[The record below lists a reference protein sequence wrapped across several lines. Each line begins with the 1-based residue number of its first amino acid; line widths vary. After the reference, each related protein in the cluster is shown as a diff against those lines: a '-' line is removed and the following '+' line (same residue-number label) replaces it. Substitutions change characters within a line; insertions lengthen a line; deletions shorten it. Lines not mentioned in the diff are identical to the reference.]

1 MAEQSMNDLY
11 IMVDCT
17 KSMGDAVKA
26 VFQSIHI
33 LEKILNLIGF
43 KLFVITFGD
52 YQNKTDDIQNVI
64 SILNHSDILKYLH
77 RDYPLMYGIDFPE
90 ASISAIYTFMNQF
103 KMSPPR
109 GTPFI
114 MITDAPPHQETDL
127 FTGVHASQL
136 IVASQGEKRSMLKVG
151 FPYKFPEVV
160 QRVKDAMVKPY
171 FICKYGEG
179 TNAYEQF
186 GRDTVKYLPSLNT
199 NPVLIELLMIINKII
214 TDCPAH
220 LVINPDVEVFIREFQ
235 AFSLANPETLQ
246 HLTFLSGKYYKAIRS
261 SRKFTD
267 LHSRFMVSLIA
278 TRRVPQAIIDLFKN
292 AQVEGI
298 SLEDILLE
306 FPKEGQLCINY
317 AGSSFTF
324 ANLKDYLTGNVTN
337 ATLRQ
342 LRTMAEGFKIISPEN
357 PAFSL
362 PLSAINNNKCLL
374 AGLACMKEGVLPEFE
389 NGILVMLSAA
399 IIQWCEIPQILDI
412 FTNILCSENSLTFFN
427 RGSDRCVPD
436 IYYHRMKLQFI
447 VNAISKINRQNIT
460 QQQLGK
466 INDNIRI
473 IERLIKMIQI
483 LNLKDKYIPLLNV
496 KTELKNFS
504 RRLAVL
510 KTKHINMCYDVLLQK
525 WMVSSIIFFQTHRQ
539 VIEIVR
545 NMREHNGFFQKTEE
559 HFANIMQLSE
569 MFGGLFLSIYSI
581 NCHITTDNSFEVH
594 DGRYAGYQD
603 AYAKN
608 DFVSQRFI
616 EANPIGHTFDEIK
629 YFYENR
635 VGVKGENILTVNNLV
650 HRQDV
655 LENGPQMLYC
665 CKPTCTICYFR
676 QDSSK
681 MGLDDGNTRCGY
693 CRKGVLELP
702 MYQITCQQC
711 KRGFSSGIEQ
721 PQGITPDACP
731 YCNIPDITLNE
742 TNVSVFRIL
751 NENIEYFSKYFGIPA
766 IILQKLLVR
775 TSMAKV
781 FRRQADDPETAE
793 PLTPEMFQ
801 DHDWNDVKIVNPVLL
816 LNGNTIQENSIDIL
830 LELLDNNFIIECAVC
845 YESKKL
851 KDTKQIC
858 QNQQC
863 VSRFCMECV
872 HSLVK
877 FEPGQQITQ
886 GNLQCPCC
894 CSPIKKGYFGESNV
908 KQVKEL
914 FAANPERGKTIF
926 ELIKEKTIKVHL
938 CSNFGNDDPLNLCP
952 AKFPFEIDDR
962 VQGCGAAFEGQD
974 QELVEGMQAAAAAP
988 QEHLCFECV
997 CILQERQRLAAVP
1010 KDPIVAAGLEGPT
1023 ISGHYSTSPDASG
1036 KKIYFRPCPG
1046 CNEMTENHAGCFH
1059 MTCGKQ
1065 TCRIH
1070 YCWCCGEE
1078 FPPVDGFS
1086 RHPCYQHLRTCHMV
1100 PYMRE
1105 HNNPGYYWVSTIY
1118 ENGFDAQP
1126 NTDDEDEE
1134 DND

>member
-1 MAEQSMNDLY
+1 MAQSIGEQSMNDLY

-26 VFQSIHI
+26 VFHSINI
-33 LEKILNLIGF
+33 LQKILNLIGF
-43 KLFVITFGD
+43 KLYVITFGD

-77 RDYPLMYGIDFPE
+77 RDYPLMFGIDFPE
-90 ASISAIYTFMNQF
+90 ASISAIYTFMKQF

-114 MITDAPPHQETDL
+114 MITDAPPHQEFDQ
-127 FTGVHASQL
+127 FTGPQAPQL
-136 IVASQGEKRSMLKVG
+136 IVASQGEKHAMLKVG
-151 FPYKFPEVV
+151 FPYKFSEVV

-171 FICKYGEG
+171 FICKRGEG

-186 GRDTVKYLPSLNT
+186 GHDTVKYLPLLET

-324 ANLKDYLTGNVTN
+324 ANLKDFLTGNITI
-337 ATLRQ
+337 ASLHQ
-342 LRTMAEGFKIISPEN
+342 LELMAKGFKIISPEN
-357 PAFSL
+357 PGFSIS
-362 PLSAINNNKCLL
+362 LSAINSNKCFL

-389 NGILVMLSAA
+389 NGILVMFSAA
-399 IIQWCEIPQILDI
+399 IIQWCQIPQIVEI
-412 FTNILCSENSLTFFN
+412 FTNIMCSENSLTFLN
-427 RGSDRCVPD
+427 PGSDRCVPD

-447 VNAISKINRQNIT
+447 MTAISKINRQNLS
-460 QQQLGK
+460 QQQLVK
-466 INDNIRI
+466 INNNIQI
-473 IERLIKMIQI
+473 IERLVQMIQV
-483 LNLKDKYIPLLNV
+483 LNLRDKYIPLLNV
-496 KTELKNFS
+496 KTELKHLS
-504 RRLAVL
+504 RKQAVL
-510 KTKHINMCYDVLLQK
+510 KTNHINMCYDVLLEK
-525 WMVSSIIFFQTHRQ
+525 WMVSTVIFFQSHRQ
-539 VIEIVR
+539 VIEIIQK
-545 NMREHNGFFQKTEE
+545 MREHNGFFRKTEE
-559 HFANIMQLSE
+559 HFANIMRLSE

-581 NCHITTDNSFEVH
+581 NCHIKNDLSFEVH

-608 DFVSQRFI
+608 DFVSSRFL
-616 EANPIGHTFDEIK
+616 EANHIGDTFDEIK
-629 YFYENR
+629 CFYESR
-635 VGVKGENILTVNNLV
+635 VGIKGENILTVNNLV
-650 HRQDV
+650 HNHDIF
-655 LENGPQMLYC
+655 EDGPQMVYC
-665 CKPTCTICYFR
+665 GKTTCTICYFR

-681 MGLDDGNTRCGY
+681 MGQEGGNTRCGC

-702 MYQITCQQC
+702 THQINCQQC

-721 PQGITPDACP
+721 PQGITADVCT
-731 YCNIPDITLNE
+731 YCNIPDIALIE
-742 TNVSVFRIL
+742 RNVSVYRIL
-751 NENIEYFSKYFGIPA
+751 SENIEYFSKYFGIPA
-766 IILQKLLVR
+766 IILQKLLL
-775 TSMAKV
+775 TMSMAKV
-781 FRRQADDPETAE
+781 FRTQSDNPETAC

-801 DHDWNDVKIVNPVLL
+801 EHDWKEIKIVKPILL
-816 LNGNTIQENSIDIL
+816 LNGNTILQNSVEIL

-845 YESKKL
+845 YETKKL

-863 VSRFCMECV
+863 VSRYCIDCI

-877 FEPGQQITQ
+877 FNAGQQITQ

-894 CSPIKKGYFGESNV
+894 CSTIKKGYFGESNV

-914 FAANPERGKTIF
+914 FTANPERGKTIF
-926 ELIKEKTIKVHL
+926 ELIKQKTIKVHL
-938 CSNFGNDDPLNLCP
+938 CSNFGNSDPLNLCP

-962 VQGCGAAFEGQD
+962 VQGCGAAFEE
-974 QELVEGMQAAAAAP
+974 QEVPEGMQAAAAP

-997 CILQERQRLAAVP
+997 CILDERQRLAAVP

-1023 ISGHYSTSPDASG
+1023 ISGHYSTTPDASG

-1065 TCRIH
+1065 TCRTH
-1070 YCWCCGEE
+1070 YCWCCGEA
-1078 FPPVDGFS
+1078 FPPVNGFEQ
-1086 RHPCYQHLRTCHMV
+1086 HPCYTHLRTCHMV

-1105 HNNPGYYWVSTIY
+1105 HNNPGYFWYSTIY
-1118 ENGFDAQP
+1118 ENGFDGEP
-1126 NTDDEDEE
+1126 NDDSEE
-1134 DND
+1134 DDD